1 MSSNLFVSCRSLE
14 KSNSGAEESKEML
27 EEDEEEEEEEF
38 DEEDALI
45 RESGGEGEKASNGE
59 RPSAAEMM
67 QRTGRDLLFFKKG
80 HLFHNIKK
88 AQNILFTGKKET
100 LS

>member
-27 EEDEEEEEEEF
+27 EEDEEEEEEF

-45 RESGGEGEKASNGE
+45 REGGGEGEKASNGE